1 MRCLSE
7 FAVRGVNLT
16 KIESRPRRGRLGH
29 YLFLADVDGRIAT
42 GIKVHQSDTEL
53 VLRDA
58 DDRELAL
65 PLDAIDEQ
73 KPGEGRHYVSQRAK
87 LEDFL
92 DAEYGEEVLAVVQRA
107 INELV

>member
-1 MRCLSE
+1 MELTEEMRYRLCY
-7 FAVRGVNLT
+7 LT
-16 KIESRPRRGRLGH
+16 
-29 YLFLADVDGRIAT
+29 
-42 GIKVHQSDTEL
+42 
-53 VLRDA
+53 LR
-58 DDRELAL
+58 LAL
-65 PLDAIDEQ
+65 DQKLERDWGKKECDGALAFLDLMSGTHLADEQ